1 MAWHW
6 SGLGL
11 LEYDTKSAGNKIK
24 MDKFDY
30 IKLKS
35 QPTINRVKS
44 QPMEWENI
52 SAHDICDQE
61 LIFRNKKDHII
72 QLKSRQRT

>member
-1 MAWHW
+1 
-6 SGLGL
+6 
-11 LEYDTKSAGNKIK
+11 

-30 IKLKS
+30 IKLKNFVHQKS

-52 SAHDICDQE
+52 FAHDICDQE